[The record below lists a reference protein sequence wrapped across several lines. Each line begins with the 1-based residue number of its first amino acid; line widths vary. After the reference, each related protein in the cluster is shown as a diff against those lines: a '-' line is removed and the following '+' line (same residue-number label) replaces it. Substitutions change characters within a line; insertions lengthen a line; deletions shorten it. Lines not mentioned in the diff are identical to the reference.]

1 MSDQEEMSFWDHL
14 EEFRWMILRSLIA
27 LMVFAVAAFS
37 VMPYIY
43 DSIIMGPIN
52 SDFFL
57 YRSLCTIT
65 SNIPFVPDFCDDTFH
80 VEIININLAS
90 QFFRHMSTS
99 FWVAI
104 IFMFPYLM
112 YEIWK
117 FINPALYAA
126 EKGKTRKAFVFG
138 TVMFFMGCGLGYA
151 VIFPITFRFLST
163 YQLSPDIK
171 NFISLD
177 SYMDN
182 FLMMILAMGLVFEL
196 PLVAWLSSKLGLLD
210 RSFFSRYRR
219 HAVVALLVLAAFIT
233 PSSDIFTLSI
243 VFVPLYLLFELSYY
257 LVEPAPVDDVDVEE
271 FDAVSE

>member
-27 LMVFAVAAFS
+27 LMVFAVAAFA

-65 SNIPFVPDFCDDTFH
+65 SNIPFVPDFCDDSFH

-99 FWVAI
+99 VWVAI

-112 YEIWK
+112 YEVWR
-117 FINPALYAA
+117 FVNPALYAA
-126 EKGKTRKAFVFG
+126 EKNKTRKAFVFG
-138 TVMFFMGCGLGYA
+138 TVMFFLGCGLGYA

-210 RSFFSRYRR
+210 RGFFRRYRR

-233 PSSDIFTLSI
+233 PSSDVFTLGI

-257 LVEPAPVDDVDVEE
+257 LVEPVPVDDIEE
-271 FDAVSE
+271 DEVVID